1 MLLFFSYLKWS
12 RAQQDINLALENH
25 KPVIALL
32 FDKTSWP
39 VDNELETKL
48 KSHAVCLDFDAGCG
62 EALSHQYDQGQLTKL
77 VTQCNGIL
85 YGTGDIHPPEPP
97 VSPDSTFH
105 IQNESNLG
113 ILHRQSSPTNH
124 KEDTRNTSLIN
135 HEKSKDPEK
144 PAEILKFSKPHIA
157 DIVEPEESE
166 ETQVQRMAASAVA
179 AAVAG
184 ATAQHISKADNSP
197 EAVKAAAA
205 AAEVA
210 QAVVDGNSDAAAKAV
225 VKVAKIVEESS
236 KNHSHS
242 KHMSNGS
249 VSTPPRSSTCNIL

>member
-1 MLLFFSYLKWS
+1 LKWS
-12 RAQQDINLALENH
+12 RAQQDISLALETH
-25 KPVIALL
+25 KPVLALL

-39 VDNELETKL
+39 VDNELENKL
-48 KSHAVCLDFDAGCG
+48 KSHAICLDFDAGFG
-62 EALSHQYDQGQLTKL
+62 EALSHQYDQAQLNKL

-97 VSPDSTFH
+97 VSPDTTFH
-105 IQNESNLG
+105 IHNEGNLG
-113 ILHRQSSPTNH
+113 IVRQQSSPVNQ
-124 KEDTRNTSLIN
+124 KAGTRKTSVNN
-135 HEKSKDPEK
+135 HERSKGPEK
-144 PAEILKFSKPHIA
+144 QVEILELSKPRTA

-210 QAVVDGNSDAAAKAV
+210 QAVLDGNSDAAAKAV

-236 KNHSHS
+236 KNHSNS

-249 VSTPPRSSTCNIL
+249 VSAPPKSTTCIIL